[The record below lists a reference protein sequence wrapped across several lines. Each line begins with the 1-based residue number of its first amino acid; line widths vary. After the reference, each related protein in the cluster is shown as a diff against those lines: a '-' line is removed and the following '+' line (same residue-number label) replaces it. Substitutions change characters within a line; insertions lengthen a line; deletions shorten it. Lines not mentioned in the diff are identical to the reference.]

1 MPQGSGQPLVSV
13 LLPARDAEATL
24 AAALR
29 SVARQS
35 EERFECVVVDDGS
48 WDRTR
53 DLATEQAQ
61 RDGRFRV
68 LAQPGK
74 GLVAALQA
82 GIEACRGEYVARM
95 DADDVMHR
103 HRLAA
108 QCAALS
114 AHPELDAVGCHVRT
128 FPRRGLQEGRRTYES
143 WLNSIDS
150 PRRVREEAFVEC
162 PLAHPTLC
170 IRRSVLVAY
179 GYRDRG
185 WPEDYDLVL
194 RLLGDGR
201 QLSSLPRRLLLW
213 RDHADRLS
221 RTHATY
227 SIAAFTACKA
237 DFLARGF
244 LAKRDDYVLWGY
256 GETGKAL
263 RRALAFYDKD
273 PAHIV
278 ELHPGRIGEII
289 HGAAVIRPEELPAVP
304 RRPVVVSVAGVRP
317 RTEIRTSLEGMGF
330 QELSDFICAA

>member
-1 MPQGSGQPLVSV
+1 MPQGSSPPLVSV

-24 AAALR
+24 PTALR

-53 DLATEQAQ
+53 DLATEQAR

-128 FPRRGLQEGRRTYES
+128 FPRAGLPEGRRTYES

-162 PLAHPTLC
+162 PLAHPTFC
-170 IRRSVLVAY
+170 IRRSVLAAY

-194 RLLGDGR
+194 RMLEDGR
-201 QLSSLPRRLLLW
+201 QLTSLPQRLLLW

-221 RTHATY
+221 RTNAIY

-244 LAKRDDYVLWGY
+244 LAKRDHYVLWGY
-256 GETGKAL
+256 GETGKAI
-263 RRALAFYDKD
+263 RRALAFYDKE
-273 PAHIV
+273 PAYIV
-278 ELHPGRIGEII
+278 ELHPGRIGETI

-304 RRPVVVSVAGVRP
+304 RLPVVVSVSGERP
-317 RTEIRTSLEGMGF
+317 RSEIRTALQDMSF

>member
-1 MPQGSGQPLVSV
+1 MPQGSAPPLVSV

-24 AAALR
+24 ATALR

-35 EERFECVVVDDGS
+35 QARFECVVIDDGS
-48 WDRTR
+48 R
-53 DLATEQAQ
+53 DATHALASQLAS
-61 RDGRFRV
+61 RDARFRV

-82 GIEACRGEYVARM
+82 GLEACRGTYVARM
-95 DADDVMHR
+95 DADDAMHR

-108 QCAALS
+108 QCAALE
-114 AHPELDAVGCHVRT
+114 AQPELDAVGCHVRT
-128 FPRRGLQEGRRTYES
+128 FPRSGLGEGRRTYER

-170 IRRSVLVAY
+170 IRRSVLVDY

-201 QLSSLPRRLLLW
+201 RLASLPRRLLLW
-213 RDHADRLS
+213 RDHPGRLS

-227 SIAAFTACKA
+227 SIGSFTACKA
-237 DFLARGF
+237 DFLARGL
-244 LAKRDDYVLWGY
+244 LARRDDYVLWGY
-256 GETGKAL
+256 GATGKAL

-278 ELHPGRIGEII
+278 ELHPGRIGETI
-289 HGAAVIRPEELPAVP
+289 HGAVVIHPEDLPKVP
-304 RRPVVVSVAGVRP
+304 RRPVLVSVAGAGP
-317 RTEIRTSLEGMGF
+317 RTQIRAALRSMGF
-330 QELSDFICAA
+330 QELEHFVCVA